1 MKKELNGCL
10 ITLNPD
16 MHFFADTWK
25 KRLPQFVSFRSDS
38 ESIAVNSLNIIWG

>member
-1 MKKELNGCL
+1 MKKELNGYL

-16 MHFFADTWK
+16 MHFFPDTWK
-25 KRLPQFVSFRSDS
+25 KRLPQFVSFRSGS